1 MFLPSLALSLSLFD
15 FILYSAEVNQLH
27 GFYQHFVCSN
37 MELSHVPSFFFYYYY
52 FWRVEVKLTC
62 CSLEVFHE
70 AGQFCI
76 FILSGSLT
84 CFFLFL
90 SSTALKLTSFLNFIS
105 ILFTVRWSYPTCQA
119 FFFFNYFWRV
129 EVTLTCCSLEVF
141 HQIGLVGVFILCG
154 SLACLF

>member
-27 GFYQHFVCSN
+27 GFYQHFVCSS
-37 MELSHVPSFFFYYYY
+37 MELSHVPGFFFYYYY

-105 ILFTVRWSYPTCQA
+105 ILFTVPWSYPTCQT
-119 FFFFNYFWRV
+119 FFF
-129 EVTLTCCSLEVF
+129 LTISGGWKLR
-141 HQIGLVGVFILCG
+141 
-154 SLACLF
+154 